1 MLEGGGKEVL
11 YQCEPTNYLPSDVVI
26 FWCEQD
32 QVKRE
37 SDMNLLLRAKTQV
50 PMVRADVVKTH
61 NYSTQTLNSTEL
73 ANEALRQILKEV
85 SDTGN
90 SRQCLRT
97 AFVRLRLVCREVWR
111 LTKIAGSVGT
121 IPDNRPDTLIVV
133 CSLVLFYDELSPV
146 RYWQGAKFRQM
157 SRTRPDGRT
166 DTAVIVCS
174 LVLFHASFS
183 PVRYWQG
190 LRFQQM
196 WTTILDGNT
205 RRSQCNPQ

>member
-1 MLEGGGKEVL
+1 MLEGGGEEVL

-133 CSLVLFYDELSPV
+133 CSLVVFYDELSPV
-146 RYWQGAKFRQM
+146 RYWQGAKFQLM

-174 LVLFHASFS
+174 LV
-183 PVRYWQG
+183 
-190 LRFQQM
+190 
-196 WTTILDGNT
+196 
-205 RRSQCNPQ
+205 

>member
-1 MLEGGGKEVL
+1 
-11 YQCEPTNYLPSDVVI
+11 
-26 FWCEQD
+26 
-32 QVKRE
+32 
-37 SDMNLLLRAKTQV
+37 MNLLLRAKTQV

-85 SDTGN
+85 SDTEN
-90 SRQCLRT
+90 SRQCLHT
-97 AFVRLRLVCREVWR
+97 VFIRLRLVCREVWL

-121 IPDNRPDTLIVV
+121 LPDNRPDTLIVV
-133 CSLVLFYDELSPV
+133 CSLVLFYAEPSPV
-146 RYWQGAKFRQM
+146 RSRQGARFQQM
-157 SRTRPDGRT
+157 WRTKPDGRT

-174 LVLFHASFS
+174 LVLFHASLS

-205 RRSQCNPQ
+205 RHSQCNPE